1 VVKFFPAEA
10 CGGLPYLQAIAAPF
24 KNLKFIP
31 TGGID
36 QTNLLSYLQSTE
48 VLACGGSWI
57 VRPEF
62 LKESQFGKI
71 SQLTY
76 QAIARML
83 GFGLLH
89 IGMNSS
95 SPKEAAAVAKQL
107 GEMFYLEQRETPG
120 SIFLGTGF
128 EVLKRQ
134 YLGTHG
140 HIAIATNFI
149 DRAVAHLALKGVN
162 IKEETRDVRNG
173 KLAAVYLDME
183 IGGYAVHLLQV

>member
-1 VVKFFPAEA
+1 
-10 CGGLPYLQAIAAPF
+10 
-24 KNLKFIP
+24 
-31 TGGID
+31 
-36 QTNLLSYLQSTE
+36 
-48 VLACGGSWI
+48 
-57 VRPEF
+57 
-62 LKESQFGKI
+62 
-71 SQLTY
+71 
-76 QAIARML
+76 
-83 GFGLLH
+83 
-89 IGMNSS
+89 
-95 SPKEAAAVAKQL
+95 
-107 GEMFYLEQRETPG
+107 MFYLEQRETPG